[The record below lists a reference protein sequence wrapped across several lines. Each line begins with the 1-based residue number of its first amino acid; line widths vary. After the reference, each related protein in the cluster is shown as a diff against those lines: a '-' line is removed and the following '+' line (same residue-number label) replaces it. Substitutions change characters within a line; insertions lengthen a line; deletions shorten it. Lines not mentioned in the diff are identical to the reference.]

1 MNQHSNCTEEY
12 FVLLLTLYYS
22 EYLVELIS
30 FWSQKNAAVV
40 EQLELYSRPA
50 DDPVPETIPGPEMIS
65 INDTAKN

>member
-12 FVLLLTLYYS
+12 FVLLLTFFYS
-22 EYLVELIS
+22 KYSVKSIS

-40 EQLELYSRPA
+40 EQLELYRPA